1 MKQRVFD
8 TSELNERIELNFNRL
23 QSDAYYQIGDVFA
36 PADYEWYGDKEGRA
50 LLAFV
55 SHYKI
60 SGRKIPCMDEMM
72 REMAKHCNAHLFFG
86 PLSGEIIHEQQ
97 LSGHSWLLRGL
108 CEYHEQFGDAFS
120 LEMIRSIWKNLY
132 LPTKGRYAS
141 YPVDRTKKE
150 VGGVSGESIGVTDSW
165 KLSSDI
171 GCAFMSIDGLSHAY
185 ELLGDAELKE
195 MLDEMIEVYRSIDK
209 YALRVQTHCTLT
221 AARGMM
227 RLYRLTKE
235 QRYLDAAKEIYVLYT
250 EGGGMTYTYQ
260 NVNWWGRN
268 DTWTEPCAIVDSLM
282 LACELYF
289 AEGNEDYRKMA
300 ARIYHNGLATSQRA
314 NGGAGTDS
322 VVTAEAGGS
331 AVLYSKK
338 YEAYFCCTMRL
349 SEGLWYADLHKDLLY
364 AETEG
369 EVRKQENGVYADGD
383 LLYAKIEGGDKYLTQ
398 TPVTVD
404 GITLHPILKYFRI
417 PKEDMDRI
425 RQQIIFD

>member
-1 MKQRVFD
+1 MARRFFD
-8 TSELNERIELNFNRL
+8 ALELEERIERNFNRL
-23 QSDAYYQIGDVFA
+23 QGDAYYQIDDVFS
-36 PADYEWYGDKEGRA
+36 PAGYEWYGDKEGRA

-72 REMAKHCNAHLFFG
+72 REMPTHCNEHGFFG
-86 PLSGEIIHEQQ
+86 PLAGKIIHEQQ

-120 LEMIRSIWKNLY
+120 IEMIRSICKNLY

-141 YPVDRTKKE
+141 YPIDRTKKE
-150 VGGVSGESIGVTDSW
+150 VGGVSGESIGVIGGW

-195 MLDEMIEVYRSIDK
+195 LLDEMIAVYRSIDK
-209 YALRVQTHCTLT
+209 YTLRVQTHCTLT

-227 RLYRLTKE
+227 RLYRLTTN
-235 QRYLDAAKEIYVLYT
+235 QAYLDAAKEIYVLYT

-282 LACELYF
+282 LACELYLV
-289 AEGNEDYRKMA
+289 EGEEHYRKTA
-300 ARIYHNGLATSQRA
+300 ARIYHNGLATAQRA

-322 VVTAEAGGS
+322 VITSAAGGS

-338 YEAYFCCTMRL
+338 FEAYFCCTMRL

-369 EVRKQENGVYADGD
+369 EVRRQENGVYADGD
-383 LLYAKIEGGDKYLTQ
+383 ILYAKIEGGDKYLTEA
-398 TPVTVD
+398 TVTVD

-417 PKEDMDRI
+417 PKEDMEQI
-425 RQQIIFD
+425 RQQILFD